1 MANARRDEF
10 VKRLAE
16 SRSEERLCPPVEI
29 AKSQSH
35 IELASASING
45 DKDEITVNNDIN
57 PLEVQVPPLVSSQTQ
72 STGKDEST
80 RREQLKGL
88 LKQAYHSFLSAIL
101 DPIAY
106 LREKHNFELKVELI
120 IV

>member
-45 DKDEITVNNDIN
+45 AKDEITINTDIN

-80 RREQLKGL
+80 RREQLRGL

-120 IV
+120 KV